1 MLVALVLSCLEYFH
15 FMKVNFDTSLQTL
28 LMLAFFTTIGLSA
41 SLKIVTEGGKLLVSF
56 LFVITIL
63 CVLQNFLGMGLAEM
77 MGLDFHY
84 GLLAGSVS
92 MMGGLGTSAAFGPY
106 FEQTYG
112 VQGGTAVAITA
123 ATFGMVVALLI
134 GAPFAEWLIRKYK
147 VITPKE
153 VIRRSRN
160 AYSGRS
166 GNDSC

>member
-1 MLVALVLSCLEYFH
+1 
-15 FMKVNFDTSLQTL
+15 
-28 LMLAFFTTIGLSA
+28 
-41 SLKIVTEGGKLLVSF
+41 
-56 LFVITIL
+56 
-63 CVLQNFLGMGLAEM
+63 MGLAEM

-147 VITPKE
+147 SLLRKKL
-153 VIRRSRN
+153 IRRSRN
-160 AYSGRS
+160 CIFRKIWKRQLLKERKIRLIRRS
-166 GNDSC
+166 C